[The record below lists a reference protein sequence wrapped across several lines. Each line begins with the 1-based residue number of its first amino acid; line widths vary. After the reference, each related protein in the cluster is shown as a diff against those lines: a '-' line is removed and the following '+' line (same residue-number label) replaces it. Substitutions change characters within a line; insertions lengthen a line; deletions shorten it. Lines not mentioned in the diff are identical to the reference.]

1 MRKIKNPWTGK
12 EGYRCFGCSP
22 DNEVGLKMQFYED
35 GDDVVCFWKP
45 MERYQG
51 WIDTLHGG
59 IQSTLIDETAAWVVT
74 RKMQTTGVT
83 SKLEIRY
90 LKPIMTTETQ
100 ITIRGRIRQQ
110 QRNIVTIDLDITNAA
125 GVVCTKGVATY
136 FTFTKDKA
144 AAMGFG
150 ECTLE
155 GEEMLF

>member
-35 GDDVVCFWKP
+35 DDDVVCFWKP

-110 QRNIVTIDLDITNAA
+110 QRNIVTIDLSLIHI
-125 GVVCTKGVATY
+125 
-136 FTFTKDKA
+136 
-144 AAMGFG
+144 
-150 ECTLE
+150 
-155 GEEMLF
+155 

>member
-110 QRNIVTIDLDITNAA
+110 QRNIVTIDLEITNTA

>member
-83 SKLEIRY
+83 SKL
-90 LKPIMTTETQ
+90 
-100 ITIRGRIRQQ
+100 
-110 QRNIVTIDLDITNAA
+110 
-125 GVVCTKGVATY
+125 
-136 FTFTKDKA
+136 
-144 AAMGFG
+144 
-150 ECTLE
+150 
-155 GEEMLF
+155 